1 MDWCYKLLYKIVY
14 GVFNNQLVLDKGTY
28 FTILIGQITV
38 YGIMLTFYQFVVSY
52 QEPENA
58 ITSYLGENI
67 TEYVNKKEL
76 KAYKKIISQ
85 KLFGIILMLEILYKP
100 FLEVFGNW
108 CLDKVVK
115 VLNFLWFSFV
125 IFYFLIFVIL
135 FFECTKLVF
144 KLKMPLNVQ
153 KNNELM
159 EDIEHAFLKK
169 TMKQCIKQL
178 PVKLLEQDFDNL
190 AKAVRID
197 DDPKLQG
204 RYNELMSQII
214 LNYTIKKEYEIDKKG
229 TNRCIP
235 RNQIPWRYNSELEM
249 ALLRAVVRGD
259 YVSIDENNAVSLL
272 DFCMKLMELNLKYAK
287 KDGIEQIN
295 CDAYHRIS
303 NLENNKVFDASEWI
317 KISEVI
323 FNKLPNSVKR
333 LRANKLYQFGKS
345 DSGLYQ
351 KYCEN
356 TLYSIMSNAIKNV
369 YMGKKETEEFLNVF
383 GEIIDDNK
391 VNRFYSDQIRDWV
404 VYNSK
409 IDDRAMLAKLEE
421 KNATYLF
428 VYIIM
433 YYSIYRF
440 RTDWKYIN
448 LNTMKTLWEKHG
460 SMDAYSEEVVQRLK
474 ASNIGHRFYEEM
486 YIKLNKYIHTCMSNN
501 LLNQINLDQKLNLF
515 YVWIIKVCIIDEN
528 NYVYTLYNG
537 NYDADI
543 QIAIVNELSKHIEL
557 MKNDQ
562 VMKWV
567 IFMRYNTFSKMTEL
581 PENLNITLRN
591 LLITDI
597 ECETFIHNVEQKQN
611 YLLGSKD
618 IGEYLLLKL
627 QDLPLDII
635 RRTDI
640 IATIKTAF
648 VSSNMSVEEYIE
660 MLEKES
666 KICSYSINYVQKEK
680 MRRYLVSIF

>member
-1 MDWCYKLLYKIVY
+1 
-14 GVFNNQLVLDKGTY
+14 
-28 FTILIGQITV
+28 
-38 YGIMLTFYQFVVSY
+38 
-52 QEPENA
+52 
-58 ITSYLGENI
+58 
-67 TEYVNKKEL
+67 
-76 KAYKKIISQ
+76 
-85 KLFGIILMLEILYKP
+85 
-100 FLEVFGNW
+100 
-108 CLDKVVK
+108 
-115 VLNFLWFSFV
+115 
-125 IFYFLIFVIL
+125 
-135 FFECTKLVF
+135 
-144 KLKMPLNVQ
+144 
-153 KNNELM
+153 
-159 EDIEHAFLKK
+159 
-169 TMKQCIKQL
+169 
-178 PVKLLEQDFDNL
+178 
-190 AKAVRID
+190 
-197 DDPKLQG
+197 
-204 RYNELMSQII
+204 
-214 LNYTIKKEYEIDKKG
+214 
-229 TNRCIP
+229 
-235 RNQIPWRYNSELEM
+235 M

-597 ECETFIHNVEQKQN
+597 ECKTFIDNVEQKQN

>member
-1 MDWCYKLLYKIVY
+1 
-14 GVFNNQLVLDKGTY
+14 
-28 FTILIGQITV
+28 
-38 YGIMLTFYQFVVSY
+38 
-52 QEPENA
+52 
-58 ITSYLGENI
+58 
-67 TEYVNKKEL
+67 
-76 KAYKKIISQ
+76 
-85 KLFGIILMLEILYKP
+85 
-100 FLEVFGNW
+100 
-108 CLDKVVK
+108 
-115 VLNFLWFSFV
+115 
-125 IFYFLIFVIL
+125 
-135 FFECTKLVF
+135 
-144 KLKMPLNVQ
+144 
-153 KNNELM
+153 
-159 EDIEHAFLKK
+159 
-169 TMKQCIKQL
+169 
-178 PVKLLEQDFDNL
+178 
-190 AKAVRID
+190 
-197 DDPKLQG
+197 
-204 RYNELMSQII
+204 
-214 LNYTIKKEYEIDKKG
+214 
-229 TNRCIP
+229 
-235 RNQIPWRYNSELEM
+235 
-249 ALLRAVVRGD
+249 
-259 YVSIDENNAVSLL
+259 
-272 DFCMKLMELNLKYAK
+272 
-287 KDGIEQIN
+287 
-295 CDAYHRIS
+295 
-303 NLENNKVFDASEWI
+303 
-317 KISEVI
+317 
-323 FNKLPNSVKR
+323 
-333 LRANKLYQFGKS
+333 
-345 DSGLYQ
+345 
-351 KYCEN
+351 
-356 TLYSIMSNAIKNV
+356 
-369 YMGKKETEEFLNVF
+369 
-383 GEIIDDNK
+383 
-391 VNRFYSDQIRDWV
+391 
-404 VYNSK
+404 
-409 IDDRAMLAKLEE
+409 
-421 KNATYLF
+421 
-428 VYIIM
+428 M

-680 MRRYLVSIF
+680 NETVFGKYILVSTKTRWCVARR